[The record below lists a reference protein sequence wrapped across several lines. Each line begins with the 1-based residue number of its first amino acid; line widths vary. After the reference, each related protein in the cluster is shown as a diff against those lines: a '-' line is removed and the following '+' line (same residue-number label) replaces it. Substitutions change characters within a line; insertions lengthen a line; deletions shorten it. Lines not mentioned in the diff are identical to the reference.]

1 MARISSFEMEFLL
14 ISIALDFSKYIPA
27 GTLRL
32 IRQDETEKR
41 VIAVIIIIFALFTNS
56 NIRKN
61 NNIVEKNFVTKV
73 KVVKRIEK

>member
-14 ISIALDFSKYIPA
+14 ISIALDFSKYIPT